1 MSLRCTSRRPGHC
14 AHRLRRAWREGG
26 ESGIIISMNLNH
38 DDTVEGDDVAP
49 PVPEPDLEIEIDP
62 IPSAGAADIG
72 GRAGDED

>member
-1 MSLRCTSRRPGHC
+1 
-14 AHRLRRAWREGG
+14 
-26 ESGIIISMNLNH
+26 MNLNH

-49 PVPEPDLEIEIDP
+49 PVPEPDLKIEIDP